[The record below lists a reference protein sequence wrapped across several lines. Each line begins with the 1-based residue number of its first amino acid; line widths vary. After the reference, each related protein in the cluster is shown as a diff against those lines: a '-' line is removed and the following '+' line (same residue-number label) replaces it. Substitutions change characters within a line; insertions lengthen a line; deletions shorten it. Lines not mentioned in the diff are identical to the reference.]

1 MYWNKYT
8 KSFSEAFKIY
18 LEICL
23 IQAVYEV
30 KIQTYFKYIWFA
42 GCHVN
47 VK

>member
-1 MYWNKYT
+1 M
-8 KSFSEAFKIY
+8 Y

-30 KIQTYFKYIWFA
+30 KIQTYFIHLIRWLS
-42 GCHVN
+42 CECEIN